1 MKKRTTIY
9 IDEKLM
15 AQFKKYTKERGMNAS
30 SRIEILIKR
39 DIENHSMMQ
48 LLDEVDRCPDF

>member
-15 AQFKKYTKERGMNAS
+15 EQFKKYTKARGMNAS
-30 SRIEILIKR
+30 NRIEILIKR
-39 DIENHSMMQ
+39 DIENHIMMR